1 MSDVFESAR
10 PVPDRAEAASD
21 RSSRDRRAEWFRAN
35 GTDAADAADRE
46 ADFWDAWDCDDA
58 ELTDD
63 RLDGEVAAWGRD
75 DGLPD
80 RDRLAELAGAPSAP
94 TPPER
99 DDPAAADRGFDLD
112 GSGPPGDHDG
122 DAAELAALEAEFDA
136 LDDPSL
142 RPDDERPLHKSG
154 WLQAAIVAGGT
165 ALVFGIGGFVLTA
178 SNSSGTADR
187 DRPVEMADVE
197 PATEIPDSP
206 DDDIGAL
213 KTELALGKQEAALQR
228 LDETRDREG
237 RSVRSRPSATSRSA
251 DRDGAVRRTAP
262 PRSPSISTTARSLP
276 RPSARRSRSV
286 AAPPARSVTSPLQP
300 SRLRDRVD
308 PQAAW
313 LAAAR
318 AGTATAAGARDRDAA
333 VDRPTDAPEIL
344 ADAEARILNSDG
356 ERWIATGTA
365 VAATVVAPSIWA
377 AGTDRDHEG
386 DAVTQRGLVRL
397 EEPLRDD
404 AGEVVL
410 PAGAALVVEL
420 DAVNEANGLA
430 ALTAVAAIAGDR
442 ELSLPE
448 GAVAIRAD
456 DGDPFFAEPYDDR
469 GDELAALDV
478 GQALLGAV
486 STAAELVNRPR
497 ETSTI
502 DHLDGGET
510 IATRQRNGDPDLLAG
525 AIAGGF
531 ETLRDR
537 VAERNDRAIE
547 EILSRPVVW
556 YVATERPVTLWVE
569 RGFSL

>member
-1 MSDVFESAR
+1 MLPASQGM
-10 PVPDRAEAASD
+10 AAIFP
-21 RSSRDRRAEWFRAN
+21 RGAV
-35 GTDAADAADRE
+35 G
-46 ADFWDAWDCDDA
+46 
-58 ELTDD
+58 
-63 RLDGEVAAWGRD
+63 RL
-75 DGLPD
+75 
-80 RDRLAELAGAPSAP
+80 
-94 TPPER
+94 
-99 DDPAAADRGFDLD
+99 
-112 GSGPPGDHDG
+112 
-122 DAAELAALEAEFDA
+122 
-136 LDDPSL
+136 
-142 RPDDERPLHKSG
+142 
-154 WLQAAIVAGGT
+154 AIVAGGT

-178 SNSSGTADR
+178 SNSNGTADR
-187 DRPVEMADVE
+187 DRPTEMAEVE
-197 PATEIPDSP
+197 PATEIPDAP
-206 DDDIGAL
+206 DDEIGAL

-237 RSVRSRPSATSRSA
+237 RSVRPRPSATARPA
-251 DRDGAVRRTAP
+251 DRDRAV
-262 PRSPSISTTARSLP
+262 RSPSISTTSRPLP
-276 RPSARRSRSV
+276 RPAARRSRS
-286 AAPPARSVTSPLQP
+286 AAVPPARSMTSPLQP

-318 AGTATAAGARDRDAA
+318 AGTATAAGGRDRDGA
-333 VDRPTDAPEIL
+333 VDRPADAPEIL
-344 ADAEARILNSDG
+344 TEAEARILNSDG
-356 ERWIATGTA
+356 ERWIATGTT

-377 AGTDRDHEG
+377 AGTDRDREG
-386 DAVTQRGLVRL
+386 DAVTQSGLVRL

-420 DAVNEANGLA
+420 DGVNEANGLA

-502 DHLDGGET
+502 GRLDGGET

-531 ETLRDR
+531 ETLHDR